1 MKNIKIG
8 AKVQFFLYICPQKK
22 KNEILSMYSL
32 LAFLAFCRLR
42 S

>member
-8 AKVQFFLYICPQKK
+8 AKVQFFLYICPQK

>member
-8 AKVQFFLYICPQKK
+8 AKVQFFFCTFALKK
-22 KNEILSMYSL
+22 DEILSMYSL
-32 LAFLAFCRLR
+32 LAFLTFCRLH